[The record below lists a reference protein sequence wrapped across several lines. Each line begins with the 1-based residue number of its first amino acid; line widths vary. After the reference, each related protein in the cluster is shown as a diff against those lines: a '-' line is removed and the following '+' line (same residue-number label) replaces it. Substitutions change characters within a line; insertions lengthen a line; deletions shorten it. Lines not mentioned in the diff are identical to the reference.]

1 MFYKKDSTSTKIKSI
16 SRKILLA
23 FIALAIALAIIALFV
38 NTSISNRLNALSKL
52 TLNLEYDQAKSQKAL
67 LLLHEVE
74 DDFQASLLTPNAL
87 KDKGYKTKLSESFTL
102 IDSLLKDNVDTA
114 KLTAAQRAKVKY
126 LYIKKLKLSGSLYVL
141 KHSFDSLLTAASGL
155 STLNDSAGEYSTTVY
170 RKKGKRMGSSDTV
183 KKEAQVKKRG
193 VFGRIKDAI
202 ANKNANAGVSNLTII
217 NRNRTDRI
225 IDSVNRG
232 IARRDKDLYS
242 QKLQQLQRRNSKL
255 FTTQKQMVVLNMHI
269 NSELERIVN
278 EVNSMNAGLINEL
291 KENTLK
297 NYRETTS
304 LLNKF
309 YLSSLFLVLV
319 FATLLIIFI
328 INLNRAE
335 VYLLHENERSV
346 AMAQQKMD
354 LLLHM
359 SHEVRNPLTAI
370 NGFLYIFSRS
380 NLSAKQIDMLGSIRL
395 SSEML
400 LHTLNDTLDA
410 AKMETSEFKINKDP
424 FNPNHVLKE
433 VLESMEFSAAKKKLE
448 LDYSFEGNKVSMVL
462 GDSFRLKQIMINLL
476 SNAIKYTQTGSVKV
490 NASLTEINGADKLQ
504 IRITDTGPGI
514 SIQQQARLFSKYY
527 QTNSARGQTGTG
539 LGLYICKQLVQL
551 QDGEINV
558 ESNEGTGSTFDFY
571 ITYNKSTDEVIEN
584 AEDNLLW
591 KLNGLSILAV
601 DDNELSLT
609 FLKMMTSKWNIKFYQ
624 TSGEKEALEILSKET
639 INVVLADLSM
649 RETSAEQLATSI
661 KKSKSLLSKPPVI
674 AISAEELSL
683 QGEKYLKQGFTGI
696 LEKPFTEAELI
707 KQVVSALER

>member
-23 FIALAIALAIIALFV
+23 FIALAITLAIIALFV

-67 LLLHEVE
+67 LLLHEAE

-87 KDKGYKTKLSESFTL
+87 KDKGYKTKLSQSFTL

-114 KLTAAQRAKVKY
+114 KLTEAQRAKVKY
-126 LYIKKLKLSGSLYVL
+126 LYLKKLKLSGSLYVL

-183 KKEAQVKKRG
+183 KKEAPIKKRG

-424 FNPNHVLKE
+424 FNPDHVLKE

-476 SNAIKYTQTGSVKV
+476 SNAIKYTQTGGVKV

-558 ESNEGTGSTFDFY
+558 ESNEGIGSTFDFY
-571 ITYNKSTDEVIEN
+571 ITYNKSTDAVIEN
-584 AEDNLLW
+584 ATDNLLW

-624 TSGEKEALEILSKET
+624 ASGEKEALEILSKET

-649 RETSAEQLATSI
+649 RETSAEKLAISI

-707 KQVVSALER
+707 KQVVSALEG